1 LRIVNVNSRLRSPS
15 TKGDGMKHVN
25 DNYVEADLLMGAP
38 AIAKFLGVTQRQVYR
53 LTYDRVIPHFKLG
66 GTVAAR
72 RSSLSAWLAEAERAS
87 ARAA

>member
-1 LRIVNVNSRLRSPS
+1 MQ
-15 TKGDGMKHVN
+15 TAN
-25 DNYVEADLLMGAP
+25 DEILEGDLLMGAP

-53 LTYDRVIPHFKLG
+53 LAYDKVVPHFKLG

-72 RSSLSAWLAEAERAS
+72 RSSLSAWMDEQEAA